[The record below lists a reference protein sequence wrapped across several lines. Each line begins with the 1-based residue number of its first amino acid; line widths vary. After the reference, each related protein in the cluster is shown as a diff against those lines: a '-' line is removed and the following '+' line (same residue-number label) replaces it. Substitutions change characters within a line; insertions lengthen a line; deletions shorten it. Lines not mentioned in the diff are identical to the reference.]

1 MMKIMIRQ
9 NSIKEM
15 VKGAPNDTQ
24 HKNNAPPK
32 KNKKTTTTKKQKQKT
47 NKKQTNKQTKKQ
59 NSPIDCDG
67 VQLTNA
73 QCDVDTYTDKTKVL
87 H

>member
-1 MMKIMIRQ
+1 MTLNTRTT
-9 NSIKEM
+9 
-15 VKGAPNDTQ
+15 P
-24 HKNNAPPK
+24 PPK
-32 KNKKTTTTKKQKQKT
+32 KKQQKNKNKKQ
-47 NKKQTNKQTKKQ
+47 NKQTNKK

-73 QCDVDTYTDKTKVL
+73 QCHVDTYTDKTKVL